1 MHYDM
6 PLYRPPSE
14 AGSLIFQVTLGCSH
28 NRCAYCVMYRTK
40 KFRIRPWED
49 LKSDIL
55 EGALYSR
62 DARKIF
68 LADGDALVI
77 DTTHMLQILSFLYE
91 KFPNLERVSAYANP
105 GNILEKSKADLE
117 RIQRAGLQML
127 YFGVESG
134 DDDLLVKIRKGADSE
149 QLIQSARKA
158 MEAGFLLSATVILG
172 IAGKRGTSRHAKETA
187 RVCSAINPQY
197 LSALTLMIEDTNRY
211 FFHCLGEDWEMMDK
225 TEILEEL
232 RAMIGHFQLQNCIFR
247 SNHASNYLPIK
258 AIINEDKERLL
269 KEIDGALLNPDI
281 LRPESLRAL

>member
-77 DTTHMLQILSFLYE
+77 DTTHMLQVLSFLYE

>member
-258 AIINEDKERLL
+258 AILNEDKKRLL